1 MKQNTVVPL
10 LIIDVQQAF
19 HDPSWGN
26 RNNPMFEANTAR
38 LISTWEEANQ
48 PIIYVQHVSQ
58 VSESLFYFQKD
69 GHLFQDFIRPCE
81 QDTILTKQVNSA
93 FIGTNLQE
101 LLEAYQARSIIVTGL
116 ITNHCVETT
125 ARMAG
130 NLGFG
135 PIVVSD
141 ATATFD
147 RRSLSGSLIPADVIH
162 DVSLANLNEEFADIQ
177 TTDEVIAMIQTK
189 AVQSQ

>member
-10 LIIDVQQAF
+10 LIIDVQRAF
-19 HDPSWGN
+19 RDPSWGN
-26 RNNPMFEANTAR
+26 RNNPMCEDNIAR
-38 LISTWEEANQ
+38 LITTWEETDQ
-48 PIIYVQHVSQ
+48 PIIYIQHVSQ
-58 VSESLFYFQKD
+58 VPESLFYFQKD
-69 GHLFQDFIRPCE
+69 GHLFQDFIRPRA

-93 FIGTNLQE
+93 FIGTNLEE
-101 LLEAYQARSIIVTGL
+101 LLEAYQAKSIIVTGL

-147 RRSLSGSLIPADVIH
+147 RRSISGSLIRADVIH
-162 DVSLANLNEEFADIQ
+162 DVSLANLNEEFATIQ

-189 AVQSQ
+189 AVQAL

>member
-1 MKQNTVVPL
+1 MNQNTVVPL

-19 HDPSWGN
+19 HDLSWGN
-26 RNNPMFEANTAR
+26 RNNPMCEDNIAR
-38 LISTWEEANQ
+38 LITTWEKADQ

-58 VSESLFYFQKD
+58 VPESLFYFQKD
-69 GHLFQDFIRPCE
+69 GHLFQDFIRPRE

-101 LLEAYQARSIIVTGL
+101 LLEAYQAKSIIVTGL

-162 DVSLANLNEEFADIQ
+162 DVSLANLNEEFATIQ

-189 AVQSQ
+189 AVQAR

>member
-26 RNNPMFEANTAR
+26 RNNPMCEDNIAR
-38 LISTWEEANQ
+38 LITTWEKADQ

-58 VSESLFYFQKD
+58 VPESLFYFKKD
-69 GHLFQDFIRPCE
+69 GHLFQDFIRPRE

-101 LLEAYQARSIIVTGL
+101 LLEAHQAQSIIVTGL

-162 DVSLANLNEEFADIQ
+162 DVSLANLNEEFATIQ

-189 AVQSQ
+189 AVQSL

>member
-1 MKQNTVVPL
+1 
-10 LIIDVQQAF
+10 
-19 HDPSWGN
+19 
-26 RNNPMFEANTAR
+26 MFEANTAR
-38 LISTWEEANQ
+38 LISTWEDANQ

-58 VSESLFYFQKD
+58 VPESLFYFLKD
-69 GHLFQDFIRPCE
+69 GHLFHDFIRPRE

-101 LLEAYQARSIIVTGL
+101 LLEAYQAKSIIVTGL

-147 RRSLSGSLIPADVIH
+147 RRSLSGSLIPADFIH
-162 DVSLANLNEEFADIQ
+162 DVSLANLNEEFATIQ
-177 TTDEVIAMIQTK
+177 TMDEVIAMVQTK
-189 AVQSQ
+189 VVQTQ

>member
-1 MKQNTVVPL
+1 MNQNTVVPL

-26 RNNPMFEANTAR
+26 RNNPMCEDNIAR
-38 LISTWEEANQ
+38 LITTWEVADQ

-58 VSESLFYFQKD
+58 VPESLFYFKKD
-69 GHLFQDFIRPCE
+69 GHLFQDFIRPRE

-101 LLEAYQARSIIVTGL
+101 LLEAHQAQSIIVTGL

-162 DVSLANLNEEFADIQ
+162 DVSLANLNEEFATIQ
-177 TTDEVIAMIQTK
+177 TTHEVIAMIQTK
-189 AVQSQ
+189 AVQAR